1 MERLIRYTPE
11 EKGEI
16 IHLVEHSDLPVK
28 QTLAELQV
36 SRSTFYE
43 WYRRYLEEGPEGL
56 AKKKPGRKQFWN
68 RIPDTVND
76 QIVELA
82 LEYSEESPRQLA
94 YRFTDKKGYFVSE
107 STVYRLLKRY
117 DLIQSP
123 AFEIITA
130 KAKFENPTKRVNEMW
145 QTDFTQIL
153 VVGWG
158 WYYLS
163 TVLDDYSRFVIS
175 FTLSPTMNATDV
187 EDTLKIAL
195 NKTGVKQVKVYPRPR
210 LLSDNGSAY
219 HSKQL
224 AEFLKPLHIKHIHG
238 RPYHPMTQGKIERW
252 HRSMKN
258 VIKLDNYYS
267 PDELERAIAD
277 WVHYYNH
284 NRYHESLENVTPADV
299 FYGRDKEVLQKRNL
313 LKEKTMALRRQNYLQ
328 MAGV

>member
-1 MERLIRYTPE
+1 M
-11 EKGEI
+11 
-16 IHLVEHSDLPVK
+16 
-28 QTLAELQV
+28 
-36 SRSTFYE
+36 
-43 WYRRYLEEGPEGL
+43 
-56 AKKKPGRKQFWN
+56 WN
-68 RIPDTVND
+68 WLGNIPKS
-76 QIVELA
+76 LRGSW
-82 LEYSEESPRQLA
+82 L
-94 YRFTDKKGYFVSE
+94 TDKKGYFVSE

-238 RPYHPMTQGKIERW
+238 RPYHPMTQGKIDRW

-258 VIKLDNYYS
+258 VIKLDNY
-267 PDELERAIAD
+267 
-277 WVHYYNH
+277 
-284 NRYHESLENVTPADV
+284 
-299 FYGRDKEVLQKRNL
+299 
-313 LKEKTMALRRQNYLQ
+313 
-328 MAGV
+328 

>member
-1 MERLIRYTPE
+1 VERLIRYTPD
-11 EKGEI
+11 EKLEI

-36 SRSTFYE
+36 SRSTFYD
-43 WYRRYLEEGPEGL
+43 WYRRYLEDGPEGL
-56 AKKKPGRKQFWN
+56 AQKKQGRKQFWN

-82 LEYSEESPRQLA
+82 LEYSEEAPRQLA
-94 YRFTDKKGYFVSE
+94 YRFTDEKGYFVSE
-107 STVYRLLKRY
+107 SSVYRLLKRY

-123 AFEIITA
+123 AFEVITA
-130 KAKFENPTKRVNEMW
+130 KDKFENPTQRVNEMW

-195 NKTGVKQVKVYPRPR
+195 NKTGVKQVKVHHRPR

-224 AEFLKPLHIKHIHG
+224 GEFLAAWQIEHIHG
-238 RPYHPMTQGKIERW
+238 APYHPMTQGKIERW

-258 VIKLDNYYS
+258 VIKLENYYS
-267 PDELERAIAD
+267 PGELERAIAD

-299 FYGRDKEVLQKRNL
+299 FYGREKEVLLERNL